1 MEYYVIGIE
10 KCEECEGAGVTRNPQ
25 WIEFGVWLLSKGYDD
40 SVKEMDNLLLE
51 YFKVEDRRDIPP
63 KEVFCPE
70 CEGTGEIE
78 KRVELKKAI
87 TELRK
92 ALNDSKK
99 DVQP

>member
-25 WIEFGVWLLSKGYDD
+25 WIEFGVWLVSKGYDD

-51 YFKVEDRRDIPP
+51 YFGVADRRDVPP

-78 KRVELKKAI
+78 KRVELRKAL
-87 TELRK
+87 TELRN
-92 ALNDSKK
+92 ALKDSKR
-99 DVQP
+99 DVQS